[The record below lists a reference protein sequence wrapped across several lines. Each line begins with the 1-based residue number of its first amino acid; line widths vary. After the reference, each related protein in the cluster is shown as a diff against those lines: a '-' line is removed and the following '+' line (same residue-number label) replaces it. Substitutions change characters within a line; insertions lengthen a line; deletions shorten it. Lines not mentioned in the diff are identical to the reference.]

1 MNAKPLPPFGKQWRD
16 SPPSA
21 GLCVAYGP
29 NAWNYSKAKPFPV
42 LVLPSD
48 QKPTDFRW
56 PSHPGGAV
64 IFERGDYNDD
74 CLTALATE
82 LLSAGSPF
90 VVAIREALTGS
101 DPRTFFYP
109 EVESAAA

>member
-1 MNAKPLPPFGKQWRD
+1 MKPLPPYAKQFLAAL
-16 SPPSA
+16 PSA
-21 GLCVAYGP
+21 GLCVAIGP
-29 NAWNYSKAKPFPV
+29 KAWDYAKRKPFPV
-42 LVLPSD
+42 LVCEGEPSSY
-48 QKPTDFRW
+48 RW
-56 PSHPGGAV
+56 PGHAGGAV
-64 IFERGDYNDD
+64 VFERGDYNDEY
-74 CLTALATE
+74 LTALATE